1 MAIKI
6 NLRSFRCRNLDRNYF
21 KRWLLRETPQEKMDI
36 KLLQT
41 FKKINMQ
48 SAMKVHD
55 TSKGLVPAPSSSA
68 IHTSPS
74 GSNLRPES
82 TFANVSQ
89 LLAAKFV
96 DFHLLMNNHMF
107 WSSVCLVYQITPYR
121 I

>member
-1 MAIKI
+1 
-6 NLRSFRCRNLDRNYF
+6 
-21 KRWLLRETPQEKMDI
+21 MDI

-55 TSKGLVPAPSSSA
+55 TSKGLVPAPSSSN
-68 IHTSPS
+68 IHTSAS

-82 TFANVSQ
+82 TFANFQQ
-89 LLAAKFV
+89 LLAARFDQLDLVLFFKMFS
-96 DFHLLMNNHMF
+96 LLDYRNK
-107 WSSVCLVYQITPYR
+107 QYR

>member
-1 MAIKI
+1 
-6 NLRSFRCRNLDRNYF
+6 
-21 KRWLLRETPQEKMDI
+21 MDI

-68 IHTSPS
+68 IHISAS

-89 LLAAKFV
+89 YLAAKFV
-96 DFHLLMNNHMF
+96 ELNFCFLFYSIDFI
-107 WSSVCLVYQITPYR
+107 VYRNKLYLI
-121 I
+121 